1 MPKLIVINT
10 IGGLTDNTVGAVVVD
25 DKNTQSIFWFIVKSS
40 NQGIVGRGI
49 MVKKQYFYIKN

>member
-25 DKNTQSIFWFIVKSS
+25 DKNTQSIF
-40 NQGIVGRGI
+40 
-49 MVKKQYFYIKN
+49 